1 MTAIKLQPSK
11 YSMIL
16 FVRDSVISVVLN
28 AVDRP
33 CCLFIQKVLCTASN
47 HETVHWHRRGGFI
60 YQPISD
66 HTLPFVCLSWPTK
79 STIHLYV
86 SLPACLPVD
95 LSVYLATCLCYYFLT
110 CLFVCL
116 SALTS
121 MIQGHQKP
129 QARRKQGERQHCPAC
144 QHISLSGVQFYGPT
158 IHLSENKLCKEAWQ
172 SWASSKV
179 DEAPAWF
186 RAQVWS
192 LFYLALDPFRSY
204 HKVLGIQL

>member
-11 YSMIL
+11 YSMIP

-47 HETVHWHRRGGFI
+47 HETVRWHRRGGFI

-95 LSVYLATCLCYYFLT
+95 LSVYLATCLCNYFLT

-116 SALTS
+116 SVCSDLHDSRTSKASGKKKTRQAPALPCLSAHFTLWRPVLRAHNPS
-121 MIQGHQKP
+121 LWEQTVQGGLAELSLIQGGWGTCMVSGPSLILILPGSGPIQKLP
-129 QARRKQGERQHCPAC
+129 
-144 QHISLSGVQFYGPT
+144 
-158 IHLSENKLCKEAWQ
+158 
-172 SWASSKV
+172 
-179 DEAPAWF
+179 
-186 RAQVWS
+186 
-192 LFYLALDPFRSY
+192 
-204 HKVLGIQL
+204 